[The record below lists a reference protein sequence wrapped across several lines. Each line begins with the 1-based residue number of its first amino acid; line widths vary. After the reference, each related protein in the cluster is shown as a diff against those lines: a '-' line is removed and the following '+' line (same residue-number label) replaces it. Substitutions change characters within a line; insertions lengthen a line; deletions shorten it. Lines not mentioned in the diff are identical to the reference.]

1 MTLINFCLGVM
12 SVLIAYA
19 MFSDN
24 QLEEAE
30 EAEVR
35 INGVSSKLI
44 ELSCQTCRKLK
55 NHREVEPGV
64 FECVKCHR
72 RIYTR

>member
-1 MTLINFCLGVM
+1 MINFCLGAM
-12 SVLIAYA
+12 SVLLAYA
-19 MFSDN
+19 FFSPGY
-24 QLEEAE
+24 EEE
-30 EAEVR
+30 IEDEHELV
-35 INGVSSKLI
+35 VSGLSNKLR

-55 NHREVEPGV
+55 NHREIEPGV